1 MNNHVSI
8 ILPQKLG
15 EKLRKKAAET
25 DSLPEELGVELLQKS
40 LNEDPEEL
48 VEHYQA
54 LSDKY
59 FKDAKGFLSRED
71 LVQASEKL
79 WGASALAVKAVAAK
93 RGLKLD
99 KDGSLWEFVSR
110 LAKERSD
117 EDFIRL
123 FFTANALH
131 RNFYE
136 GQMNKAALEIAT
148 RDIEKLIEKLR
159 SL

>member
-1 MNNHVSI
+1 MGAISI
-8 ILPQKLG
+8 VLSQKLG

-54 LSDKY
+54 LSEKY
-59 FKDAKGFLSRED
+59 FKDAKEFLSMED